1 MKSIKIELSK
11 YESVN
16 FLWSD
21 FIEHFGFEKAKN
33 IVSQAIDLQKMNGK
47 KNVTMP
53 IIFSGTGGLALI
65 TIQLLKKEALKS
77 DFKTNQVL
85 IFNLKKKSF
94 QILKEANQC

>member
-33 IVSQAIDLQKMNGK
+33 IVSQAIDLQKMNGN
-47 KNVTMP
+47 KNVTIP
-53 IIFSGTGGLALI
+53 IIFSSTGGMALI
-65 TIQLLKKEALKS
+65 PIKSLKEETLKIN
-77 DFKTNQVL
+77 FHGNQVL

-94 QILKEANQC
+94 QVLNEA